1 MTYEFPE
8 LGQKAKRPEGWS
20 ELEQLRFVLAGMP
33 RGWKIANL
41 IILWFPKIYLWLLTV
56 DIGVIFLMETAKI
69 EDMIINSVALAF
81 ILSIDELIFE
91 SLMPTMAKHM
101 MERVDDYQVRD
112 EQEETYWAKDAV
124 A

>member
-56 DIGVIFLMETAKI
+56 DIGVIFLMETSKI

-81 ILSIDELIFE
+81 ILSIDEVIFA
-91 SLMPTMAKHM
+91 SLMPTMSKYM
-101 MERVDDYQVRD
+101 MERLDDFCCEDD
-112 EQEETYWAKDAV
+112 EAD
-124 A
+124 